1 MQRFLK
7 KMAGLYELLGILFL
21 LMLFLSVLI
30 QIVMRNIFNSGSI
43 QLEEL
48 ARFSLVSLV
57 FLMIP
62 VLTWKNQQI
71 IVDIV
76 ILYLPE
82 RVKRWF
88 SAITQLL
95 VMVFGLYVLYA
106 IVTIMEFNWNVRTPA
121 LAMPNV
127 VFYIPITLGVL
138 AMCIFSL
145 AGVIITLRG
154 REVVK

>member
-7 KMAGLYELLGILFL
+7 KMAGLYELLGIIFL
-21 LMLFLSVLI
+21 LMLFLSVLV
-30 QIVMRNIFNSGSI
+30 QIIMRNIFNSGSI

-62 VLTWKNQQI
+62 VLTWRGQHI

-82 RVKRWF
+82 RLKRWF
-88 SAITQLL
+88 SAISQLL
-95 VMVFGLYVLYA
+95 VMVFGLYVLNA

-145 AGVIITLRG
+145 AGAIITLRG
-154 REVVK
+154 WEVVQ

>member
-1 MQRFLK
+1 
-7 KMAGLYELLGILFL
+7 MAGLYELLGILFL

-30 QIVMRNIFNSGSI
+30 QIIMRNIFNSGSI

-62 VLTWKNQQI
+62 VLTWRGQHI

-95 VMVFGLYVLYA
+95 VMVFGLYVLNA

-145 AGVIITLRG
+145 AGAIITLRG
-154 REVVK
+154 REVVQ

>member
-7 KMAGLYELLGILFL
+7 KMAGLYELLGIIFL

-30 QIVMRNIFNSGSI
+30 QIIMRNIFNSGSI

-62 VLTWKNQQI
+62 VLTWRGQHI

-82 RVKRWF
+82 RLKRWF
-88 SAITQLL
+88 SAISQLL
-95 VMVFGLYVLYA
+95 VMVFGLYVLNA

-145 AGVIITLRG
+145 AGAIITLRG
-154 REVVK
+154 REVVQ

>member
-62 VLTWKNQQI
+62 VLTWRGQHI

-82 RVKRWF
+82 RLKRWF
-88 SAITQLL
+88 SAISQLL
-95 VMVFGLYVLYA
+95 VMVFGLYVLNA

-145 AGVIITLRG
+145 AGAIITLRG
-154 REVVK
+154 REVVQ

>member
-1 MQRFLK
+1 
-7 KMAGLYELLGILFL
+7 
-21 LMLFLSVLI
+21 MLFLSVLI
-30 QIVMRNIFNSGSI
+30 QIIMRNIFNSGSI

-62 VLTWKNQQI
+62 VLTWRGQHI

-95 VMVFGLYVLYA
+95 VMVFGLYVLNA

-145 AGVIITLRG
+145 AGAIITLRG
-154 REVVK
+154 REVVQ

>member
-76 ILYLPE
+76 VLYLPE
-82 RVKRWF
+82 NVKRWF
-88 SAITQLL
+88 SAISQLL

-138 AMCIFSL
+138 AMCIFSF

-154 REVVK
+154 REGIQ

>member
-1 MQRFLK
+1 
-7 KMAGLYELLGILFL
+7 MAGLYELLGILFL

-62 VLTWKNQQI
+62 VLTWRGQHI

-82 RVKRWF
+82 RLKRWF

-95 VMVFGLYVLYA
+95 VMVFGLYVLNA

-121 LAMPNV
+121 LAMPNA

>member
-21 LMLFLSVLI
+21 MMLFLSVLI

-76 ILYLPE
+76 VLYLPE
-82 RVKRWF
+82 NVKRWF
-88 SAITQLL
+88 SAISQLL

-154 REVVK
+154 REVAK

>member
-21 LMLFLSVLI
+21 MMLFLSVLI

-76 ILYLPE
+76 VLYLPE

-95 VMVFGLYVLYA
+95 VMVFGMYVLYA

-154 REVVK
+154 REVAK

>member
-7 KMAGLYELLGILFL
+7 KMAGLYELLGIIFL

-30 QIVMRNIFNSGSI
+30 QIIMRNIFNSGSI

-62 VLTWKNQQI
+62 VLIWRGQHI

-82 RVKRWF
+82 RLKRWF
-88 SAITQLL
+88 SAISQLL
-95 VMVFGLYVLYA
+95 VMVFGLYVLNA

-145 AGVIITLRG
+145 AGAIITLRG
-154 REVVK
+154 REVVQ

>member
-30 QIVMRNIFNSGSI
+30 QIIMRNIFNSGSI

-62 VLTWKNQQI
+62 VLTWRGQHI

-82 RVKRWF
+82 RVKHWF

-95 VMVFGLYVLYA
+95 VMAFGLYVLNA

-145 AGVIITLRG
+145 AGAIITLRG
-154 REVVK
+154 REVVQ

>member
-7 KMAGLYELLGILFL
+7 KMAGLYELLGIIFL

-30 QIVMRNIFNSGSI
+30 QIIMRNIFNSGSI

-48 ARFSLVSLV
+48 ARFSMVSLV

-62 VLTWKNQQI
+62 VLTWRGQHI

-82 RVKRWF
+82 RLKRWF
-88 SAITQLL
+88 SAISQLL
-95 VMVFGLYVLYA
+95 VMVFGLYVLNA

-145 AGVIITLRG
+145 AGAIITLRG
-154 REVVK
+154 REVVQ

>member
-1 MQRFLK
+1 
-7 KMAGLYELLGILFL
+7 MAGLYELLGILFL
-21 LMLFLSVLI
+21 MMLFLSVLI

-76 ILYLPE
+76 VLYLPE

-95 VMVFGLYVLYA
+95 VMVFGMYVLYA

-154 REVVK
+154 REVAK

>member
-30 QIVMRNIFNSGSI
+30 QIIMRNIFNSGSI

-76 ILYLPE
+76 VLYLPE
-82 RVKRWF
+82 NVKRWF

-95 VMVFGLYVLYA
+95 VMVFGLYVLNA

-145 AGVIITLRG
+145 AGVIITLRK
-154 REVVK
+154 REGLQ

>member
-1 MQRFLK
+1 
-7 KMAGLYELLGILFL
+7 MAGLYELLGILFL
-21 LMLFLSVLI
+21 MMLFLSVLI

-76 ILYLPE
+76 VLYLPE
-82 RVKRWF
+82 NVKRWF
-88 SAITQLL
+88 SAISQLL

-154 REVVK
+154 REVAK

>member
-21 LMLFLSVLI
+21 MMLFLSVLI

-76 ILYLPE
+76 VLYLPE
-82 RVKRWF
+82 NVKRWF

-95 VMVFGLYVLYA
+95 VMVFGLYVLNA

-154 REVVK
+154 REVAK

>member
-30 QIVMRNIFNSGSI
+30 QIIMRNIFNSGSI

-62 VLTWKNQQI
+62 VLTWRGQHI

-95 VMVFGLYVLYA
+95 VMVFGLYVLNA

-145 AGVIITLRG
+145 AGAIITLRG
-154 REVVK
+154 REVVQ

>member
-1 MQRFLK
+1 
-7 KMAGLYELLGILFL
+7 MAGLYELLGIIFL

-30 QIVMRNIFNSGSI
+30 QIIMRNIFNSGSI

-62 VLTWKNQQI
+62 VLTWRGQHI

-82 RVKRWF
+82 RLKRWF
-88 SAITQLL
+88 SAISQLL
-95 VMVFGLYVLYA
+95 VMVFGLYVLNA

-145 AGVIITLRG
+145 AGAIITLRG
-154 REVVK
+154 REVVQ

>member
-1 MQRFLK
+1 
-7 KMAGLYELLGILFL
+7 MAGLYEFFGIIFL

-30 QIVMRNIFNSGSI
+30 QIIMRNVFNAGSI

-62 VLTWKNQQI
+62 VLTWRNQHI

-76 ILYLPE
+76 VLYMNE
-82 RVKRWF
+82 EMKRWF
-88 SAITQLL
+88 SVITQLL
-95 VMVFGLYVLYA
+95 VMIFGLYVLNA

-145 AGVIITLRG
+145 ASVIITLRKQG
-154 REVVK
+154 GTQ

>member
-62 VLTWKNQQI
+62 VLTWRGQHI

-82 RVKRWF
+82 RLKRWF

-95 VMVFGLYVLYA
+95 VMVFGLYVLNA

-121 LAMPNV
+121 LAMPNA